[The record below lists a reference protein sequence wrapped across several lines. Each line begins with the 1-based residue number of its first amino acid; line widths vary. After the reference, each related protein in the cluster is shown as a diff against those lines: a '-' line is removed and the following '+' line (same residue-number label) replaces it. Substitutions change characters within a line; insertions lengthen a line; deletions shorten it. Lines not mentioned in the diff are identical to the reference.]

1 MSSNHSSQQGVNL
14 DVSTNAE
21 TRIAP
26 SSIGTGSATQSTDES
41 LITSALVPAS
51 TELATQL
58 QAQSTPLKPNKSAK
72 PKGVATQAKPC
83 SKTRKAVIAPGDTS
97 TETPAKEEASNPVI
111 MELLGAP
118 APAEASSPP
127 EPTVTIMLPDLASA
141 EHPPPSTKKEDI
153 LALAMNCKKS
163 GNKERADM
171 FFKIYDKLIATNVNP
186 ADTTVVMDEDHL
198 PVAIKRSV
206 DQVTPVSSST
216 NDKRIKQPL
225 FDPSVCNTHM
235 NLGFTQYFNRNIHE
249 LCGPIP
255 LTIFDQKWQA
265 AALAY
270 QTEKRLS
277 TSDNNGDKAGHYN
290 GYPYPSEW
298 TLTAGKWERLHRSFS
313 TTLRDMYD
321 YGQFC
326 DWLAVHKSNVD
337 DLHNNECFMVA
348 LRYNIWIR
356 TNTFAIH
363 IVKNNESYVTNISKF
378 RRDIVKKCKATVAK
392 FGELSFINNPYAPGG
407 PRANWDPITGE
418 PRPSKNKN
426 NNHSATSGS
435 NNTKANN
442 NRSGDSFRG
451 QGGRSQGGWSNSQG
465 QRNGYT
471 GNHSGNR
478 AIMVVIG
485 SQVTSKAF
493 A

>member
-41 LITSALVPAS
+41 LITSALVPDS

-72 PKGVATQAKPC
+72 LKGVATQAKPC

-97 TETPAKEEASNPVI
+97 TETPAKEEASNPR
-111 MELLGAP
+111 GA
-118 APAEASSPP
+118 
-127 EPTVTIMLPDLASA
+127 
-141 EHPPPSTKKEDI
+141 STTKQKEEI

-277 TSDNNGDKAGHYN
+277 TSDNNGDKAGRYN
-290 GYPYPSEW
+290 GYPYPSKW
-298 TLTAGKWERLHRSFS
+298 TLTAGKWERLHCSFS

-337 DLHNNECFMVA
+337 DLHNNKCFMVA
-348 LRYNIWIR
+348 LRYSIWIR

-378 RRDIVKKCKATVAK
+378 RRDIVKQCKATVAK

-465 QRNGYT
+465 QCNGYT